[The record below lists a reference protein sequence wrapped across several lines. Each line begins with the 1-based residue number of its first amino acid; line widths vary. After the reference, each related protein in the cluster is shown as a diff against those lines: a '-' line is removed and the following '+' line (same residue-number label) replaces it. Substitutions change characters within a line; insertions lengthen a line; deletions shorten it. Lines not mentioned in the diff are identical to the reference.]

1 MQIIVTEEHIKN
13 GVPDDCGRCPVA
25 LALRENGINLRVGY
39 EGLYNF
45 LTIKPLYTISE
56 KVHKFLTDFD
66 NNTPVSKTVFEFN
79 EETKELV

>member
-1 MQIIVTEEHIKN
+1 MQIIVTE
-13 GVPDDCGRCPVA
+13 
-25 LALRENGINLRVGY
+25 GY